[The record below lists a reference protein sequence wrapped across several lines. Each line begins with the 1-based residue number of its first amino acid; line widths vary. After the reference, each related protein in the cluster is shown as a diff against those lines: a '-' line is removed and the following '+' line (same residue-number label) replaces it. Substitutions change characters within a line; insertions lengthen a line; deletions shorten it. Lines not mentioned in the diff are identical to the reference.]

1 MNTNLFATLPLW
13 GLFVFTVLVV
23 LLSIE
28 GGLRLGQRRRR
39 LEDHE
44 KEAPVGSVVGA
55 TLGLLAFLL
64 AFTFGL
70 AASRFDA
77 RRHLLLDEVNAIRTT
92 ALQARLLLE
101 PENSELS
108 QLLRQYVNH
117 RVAAAQNP
125 ALLEQV
131 ITESK
136 ELHGKLWSHAV
147 VLAHANPSSEIVSL
161 FISSLSEMIELHTT
175 RVVIGAR
182 YRIPLTIWLA
192 LYSVA
197 ILAMAAVGYQ
207 FGLSGA
213 RSLQSNL
220 VLALTFSGVIWL
232 IADLDRA
239 TEGFLKVSQQP
250 MVELQQELNTSTR

>member
-1 MNTNLFATLPLW
+1 
-13 GLFVFTVLVV
+13 
-23 LLSIE
+23 
-28 GGLRLGQRRRR
+28 
-39 LEDHE
+39 
-44 KEAPVGSVVGA
+44 VGSVVGA

-77 RRHLLLDEVNAIRTT
+77 RRHLLLDEVNAVRTT

-101 PENSELS
+101 PESSELS
-108 QLLRQYVNH
+108 QLLREYVNV
-117 RVAAAQNP
+117 RGALARNP
-125 ALLEQV
+125 ALLEQA
-131 ITESK
+131 ITQSK
-136 ELHGKLWSHAV
+136 ELHGKLWAHAV

-161 FISSLSEMIELHTT
+161 FISSLSETIELHTQ
-175 RVVIGAR
+175 RVTIGAR
-182 YRIPLTIWLA
+182 YRIPFTIWIA

-197 ILAMAAVGYQ
+197 ILASAAVGYQ
-207 FGLSGA
+207 FGLAGA

-250 MVELQQELNTSTR
+250 MLELQQELNTPTR